1 MKKIVA
7 SLVFILCYFSA
18 LPSIDASTAYPLQSK
33 HPDKMIYKANTNQKV
48 IALTFDDGPDR
59 RFTPQIL
66 DVLNKHHVKGT
77 FFLLGTR
84 VEKYPD
90 VAKRIQNEGHVI
102 GNHTYW
108 HPELTKTSVK
118 NMKWEVKK
126 NEEAIQS
133 ITNFKTQLFRAP
145 YGALDD
151 DLVDE
156 LSKMGY
162 RGVGWS
168 IDTEDW
174 KSLSSKEIKQNI
186 LNDIHPGAIILM
198 HSAGHWTQDLS
209 GTAEALDEVIPYL
222 RKKGYEFVTIPEL
235 WAM

>member
-1 MKKIVA
+1 
-7 SLVFILCYFSA
+7 
-18 LPSIDASTAYPLQSK
+18 
-33 HPDKMIYKANTNQKV
+33 MIYKANTNQKV